1 MRPNPPTSPADRV
14 EATVRAALV
23 ASARRPLVIGL
34 CGAQGSGKSTVAAT
48 VVARL
53 QANGIAAAT
62 LSLDDLYLTRDARLA
77 LAATV
82 HPLLA
87 TRGVPGT
94 HDAALGLALFAAF
107 DRGEAVRLPR
117 FDKRADDRAPES
129 DWMPVAAG
137 LDVLIFEGWCVG
149 AVPQRSADLAA
160 PVNALE
166 RNEDAD
172 GRWRAHVNAALANHD
187 YRALFARTD
196 RLILLAAPGF
206 DVVRGWRIEAERRG
220 GGPMRDRD
228 VDRFVAHYER
238 LTRFIL
244 AEMPARADLVVGLAA
259 DRSALATGDCD
270 TP

>member
-14 EATVRAALV
+14 EATVRSALV

-206 DVVRGWRIEAERRG
+206 DVVRGWRMEAERRG

-244 AEMPARADLVVGLAA
+244 AEMPARADLVIGLAA
-259 DRSALATGDCD
+259 DRSTLATGDCD